1 MDLANFE
8 VGQGVG
14 TRMLRVL
21 SCLLLVAAITWIAF
35 SVLHV
40 NALVVGFTYILAV
53 LVVAARWGLSESI
66 VISVA
71 AMLCLNYYFLPP
83 ILSLTIAD
91 PQNWVALFAFVVTAL
106 TASKLSSN
114 AERRAAEAK
123 ARGIEMERLYQLSL
137 SLMLVDT
144 TRDLGPQIAA
154 CVREQFRFTAV
165 VFCDGQ
171 TGNIHLS
178 GVDDERLE
186 QGMVRSVAV
195 GNAAWFVSRKESTP
209 VGAEIIVVPVAL
221 GGRILGSLGAVG
233 ASTSEAAARAI
244 ANLVAVSIEHARQHI
259 ALGRVEAA
267 RRNEQLRSVLL
278 DAVAHDFL
286 TPLTSI
292 KSAITVARSEY
303 RHEAEEDEFLAVV
316 EEEADRLGEMV
327 TEITDMARIEP
338 GHPRLRRRQVSVPDL
353 INVSLRRMKTLLDG
367 RPLKVE
373 VEAGIAPVHADPDM
387 VGLALRQLLGNAI
400 KYSPPETTVAIS
412 ANQTDDVVTI
422 CVRDYG
428 PGIPPDELDAIFQRF
443 YRGKQTQDS
452 IPGTG
457 MGLSIAR
464 DIVIAHHGV
473 LRVEETREGGAKFSF
488 TLPVFDEVQ
497 R

>member
-1 MDLANFE
+1 MDLANLE
-8 VGQGVG
+8 GNRMVG
-14 TRMLRVL
+14 TRILRVL
-21 SCLLLVAAITWIAF
+21 SCLAFVMAITWVAF
-35 SVLHV
+35 YVLHV

-53 LVVAARWGLSESI
+53 LVVAARWGLAESFA
-66 VISVA
+66 ISVA

-114 AERRAAEAK
+114 AERRAAEAR

-154 CVREQFRFTAV
+154 CVREQFRFAAV
-165 VFCDGQ
+165 AFCDGK
-171 TGNIHLS
+171 TGNIHTS

-195 GNAAWFVSRKESTP
+195 GDAAWFVSRKKSTP

-233 ASTSEAAARAI
+233 AATSEAAAQAI

-259 ALGRVEAA
+259 ALGRMEAA
-267 RRNEQLRSVLL
+267 RRNEQLR
-278 DAVAHDFL
+278 
-286 TPLTSI
+286 TSI

-303 RHEAEEDEFLAVV
+303 RHEPEEDDFLAVV

-338 GHPRLRRRQVSVPDL
+338 GHPRLRRRQVNVPDL
-353 INVSLRRMKTLLDG
+353 IDISLRRMKTLLDG
-367 RPLKVE
+367 RPLNVE
-373 VEAGIAPVHADPDM
+373 VEDGIAAVHADPDM

-412 ANQTDDVVTI
+412 ASQTDDVVTI
-422 CVRDYG
+422 RVRDYG
-428 PGIPPDELDAIFQRF
+428 PGIPPDELDAIFERF

-473 LRVEETREGGAKFSF
+473 LRVEDMREGGAKFSL
-488 TLPVFDEVQ
+488 TLPVFHEVQ